1 MSLSVFSHDISIKL
15 PDTFIVSIKW
25 NKTDSDYTVLRN
37 CTQFQPPVV
46 KYKKEIQNFGNNGWA
61 FVIPEWEVDDVS
73 FTFNEDTNFSISKL
87 LSHAMQYLFDFS
99 DDKWYYKENNI
110 YEILVDV
117 YDNNF
122 NKIIYRYTYRYLKL
136 VKYENYQLDYSN
148 DALTSL
154 SLTFSFM
161 YANEQA
167 CDIDSNSSNIPD
179 ITDNTQDAPPATSLS
194 QDIAQDYN
202 KPAMK
207 PEDAISNTQQDR
219 SNQQTSEQAAAQV
232 LESQKTESKQTPKT
246 EQVQTPAADK
256 QETNN
261 DKEIVLD
268 NVDKSQKTESKQT
281 PKTEQVQTPAAKSQ
295 ESNDQQIVLD
305 NVDNKANEGAGAKK
319 TKETAA
325 TNPVDLNKLSGDDR
339 IDELAYRMMRGQLD
353 NGKSRYDKTYKAG
366 YTESE
371 RAAAQG
377 IVNQKDWEGL
387 KKRHDARVAN
397 KDTHYSTAAETQV
410 AKTDYTPNK
419 DIAQSRSADIVSPAS
434 QSTGGQSAADAA
446 AKAKLAAQQR
456 NKSKDV
462 TVNKTDYTPN
472 KDIAQSRSADIVSP
486 ASQSTGGQSAA
497 DAAAKARLAA
507 EQRNK
512 SKDVA
517 VNTKPVEQKHETQPK
532 HQDTK
537 VAKTE
542 PQKSEEKKQPKQEA
556 TQVAEASPKISE
568 EKLEKAGISKANK
581 NERKYR
587 GLTST
592 QWGEIAARKD
602 LQDGLRKDGKG
613 ANYDILYANGDID
626 KTKFDSGYKS
636 YMEKNKKPT

>member
-25 NKTDSDYTVLRN
+25 NKTDSDYTILRS
-37 CTQFQPPVV
+37 CTQFQPPIV

-73 FTFNEDTNFSISKL
+73 FTFNEDTNFSTSKL

-167 CDIDSNSSNIPD
+167 CDIDPNSSNIPD
-179 ITDNTQDAPPATSLS
+179 ISDTTQDAPPATSLS

-207 PEDAISNTQQDR
+207 PEDANSNTQQDR
-219 SNQQTSEQAAAQV
+219 SNQQTSEQAAQV

-261 DKEIVLD
+261 DKD
-268 NVDKSQKTESKQT
+268 
-281 PKTEQVQTPAAKSQ
+281 
-295 ESNDQQIVLD
+295 IVLD

-325 TNPVDLNKLSGDDR
+325 TNPVDLSKLSGNDR

-371 RAAAQG
+371 RAAAQS

-397 KDTHYSTAAETQV
+397 KDTHYSTAAETEV
-410 AKTDYTPNK
+410 
-419 DIAQSRSADIVSPAS
+419 V
-434 QSTGGQSAADAA
+434 
-446 AKAKLAAQQR
+446 
-456 NKSKDV
+456 
-462 TVNKTDYTPN
+462 KTDYTPN

-517 VNTKPVEQKHETQPK
+517 VNTKPVEQKQEAQPK
-532 HQDTK
+532 QETTK
-537 VAKTE
+537 VAHPE

-556 TQVAEASPKISE
+556 TQVAKASPKISE

-592 QWGEIAARKD
+592 QWGEIAAKKD

>member
-25 NKTDSDYTVLRN
+25 NKTDSDYTVLRS

-73 FTFNEDTNFSISKL
+73 FTFNEDTNFSTSKL

-167 CDIDSNSSNIPD
+167 CDIDPSSSNIPD
-179 ITDNTQDAPPATSLS
+179 ITDNTQDAPSAKSLS
-194 QDIAQDYN
+194 QDIAKDYN

-219 SNQQTSEQAAAQV
+219 SSNQQTSEQAAAKA
-232 LESQKTESKQTPKT
+232 LE
-246 EQVQTPAADK
+246 
-256 QETNN
+256 
-261 DKEIVLD
+261 
-268 NVDKSQKTESKQT
+268 SQKTESKQT

-325 TNPVDLNKLSGDDR
+325 TNPVDLSKLSGNDR

-353 NGKSRYDKTYKAG
+353 NGKLRYDKTYKAG

-371 RAAAQG
+371 RAAAQS

-387 KKRHDARVAN
+387 KERHDARVAN
-397 KDTHYSTAAETQV
+397 KDTHYSTAAETEV

-419 DIAQSRSADIVSPAS
+419 DIA
-434 QSTGGQSAADAA
+434 
-446 AKAKLAAQQR
+446 K
-456 NKSKDV
+456 
-462 TVNKTDYTPN
+462 
-472 KDIAQSRSADIVSP
+472 SRSADIVSP

-512 SKDVA
+512 SQDVA
-517 VNTKPVEQKHETQPK
+517 VNTKPLEQKQEAQPK
-532 HQDTK
+532 QETTK
-537 VAKTE
+537 VAHPE

-556 TQVAEASPKISE
+556 TQVAKASPKISE

-613 ANYDILYANGDID
+613 ANYDILYSNGDID

>member
-25 NKTDSDYTVLRN
+25 NKTDSDYTVLRS

-167 CDIDSNSSNIPD
+167 CDIDPNSSNIPD
-179 ITDNTQDAPPATSLS
+179 ITDNTQNAPPAKSLS
-194 QDIAQDYN
+194 QDIAKDYN

-207 PEDAISNTQQDR
+207 PEDANSNTQQDR
-219 SNQQTSEQAAAQV
+219 GNQQTSEQAAAKA
-232 LESQKTESKQTPKT
+232 LESQKTKMEQDSKT

-261 DKEIVLD
+261 DKD
-268 NVDKSQKTESKQT
+268 
-281 PKTEQVQTPAAKSQ
+281 
-295 ESNDQQIVLD
+295 IVLD
-305 NVDNKANEGAGAKK
+305 NVDNKESESK
-319 TKETAA
+319 TKETTA
-325 TNPVDLNKLSGDDR
+325 TNPVDLNKLSGNDR

-353 NGKSRYDKTYKAG
+353 NGKLRYDKTYKAG

-371 RAAAQG
+371 RASAQS

-397 KDTHYSTAAETQV
+397 KDTHYSTAAETEV
-410 AKTDYTPNK
+410 A
-419 DIAQSRSADIVSPAS
+419 
-434 QSTGGQSAADAA
+434 
-446 AKAKLAAQQR
+446 
-456 NKSKDV
+456 
-462 TVNKTDYTPN
+462 KTDYTPN

-512 SKDVA
+512 SKDVV
-517 VNTKPVEQKHETQPK
+517 VNTKPVEQKQE
-532 HQDTK
+532 
-537 VAKTE
+537 A
-542 PQKSEEKKQPKQEA
+542 QPKQEA
-556 TQVAEASPKISE
+556 TQVAKASPKISE

>member
-25 NKTDSDYTVLRN
+25 NKTDSDYTVLRS

-148 DALTSL
+148 DALTTL

-167 CDIDSNSSNIPD
+167 CDIDPNSSNVPD
-179 ITDNTQDAPPATSLS
+179 ITDNTQDAPPAKSLS
-194 QDIAQDYN
+194 QDIAKDYN

-207 PEDAISNTQQDR
+207 PEDANSNTQQDR
-219 SNQQTSEQAAAQV
+219 SNQQTSEQAAAKA
-232 LESQKTESKQTPKT
+232 LESQKTKMEQDSKT

-261 DKEIVLD
+261 DKD
-268 NVDKSQKTESKQT
+268 
-281 PKTEQVQTPAAKSQ
+281 
-295 ESNDQQIVLD
+295 IVLD

-319 TKETAA
+319 TKETTA
-325 TNPVDLNKLSGDDR
+325 TNPVDLSKLSGNDR

-353 NGKSRYDKTYKAG
+353 NGKLRYDKTYKAG

-371 RAAAQG
+371 RAAAQS

-397 KDTHYSTAAETQV
+397 KDTHYSTAAETEV
-410 AKTDYTPNK
+410 A
-419 DIAQSRSADIVSPAS
+419 
-434 QSTGGQSAADAA
+434 
-446 AKAKLAAQQR
+446 
-456 NKSKDV
+456 
-462 TVNKTDYTPN
+462 KTDYTPN

-512 SKDVA
+512 SQDVA
-517 VNTKPVEQKHETQPK
+517 VNTKPLEQKQEAQPK
-532 HQDTK
+532 QETTK
-537 VAKTE
+537 VAHPE

-556 TQVAEASPKISE
+556 TQVAKASPKISE

>member
-25 NKTDSDYTVLRN
+25 NKTDSDYTVLRS

-46 KYKKEIQNFGNNGWA
+46 KYKKEVQNFGNNGWA

-136 VKYENYQLDYSN
+136 VKYENYQLDYFN

-167 CDIDSNSSNIPD
+167 CDIDPNSSNVPD
-179 ITDNTQDAPPATSLS
+179 ITDNTQDAPPAKSLS
-194 QDIAQDYN
+194 QDIAKDYN

-207 PEDAISNTQQDR
+207 PEDANSNTQQDR
-219 SNQQTSEQAAAQV
+219 SNQQTSEQAAAKTLEFQKTKMEQDSKTEQV
-232 LESQKTESKQTPKT
+232 QTPAADKQETNNDKDIVLDNVESQKTESKQTPKT
-246 EQVQTPAADK
+246 EQVQTPAVKA
-256 QETNN
+256 
-261 DKEIVLD
+261 
-268 NVDKSQKTESKQT
+268 
-281 PKTEQVQTPAAKSQ
+281 P

-305 NVDNKANEGAGAKK
+305 NVNNKANEGAGAKK

-325 TNPVDLNKLSGDDR
+325 TNPVDLSKLSGNDR

-397 KDTHYSTAAETQV
+397 KDTHYSTAAETEV
-410 AKTDYTPNK
+410 A
-419 DIAQSRSADIVSPAS
+419 
-434 QSTGGQSAADAA
+434 
-446 AKAKLAAQQR
+446 
-456 NKSKDV
+456 
-462 TVNKTDYTPN
+462 KTDYTPN

-512 SKDVA
+512 SQDVA
-517 VNTKPVEQKHETQPK
+517 INTKPVEQKQEAQPK
-532 HQDTK
+532 QETTK
-537 VAKTE
+537 VAHPE

-556 TQVAEASPKISE
+556 TQVAKTSPKISE

>member
-25 NKTDSDYTVLRN
+25 NKTDSDYTVLRS

-167 CDIDSNSSNIPD
+167 CDIDPNSSNVPD
-179 ITDNTQDAPPATSLS
+179 ITDNTQDAPPAKSLS
-194 QDIAQDYN
+194 QDIAKDYN

-207 PEDAISNTQQDR
+207 PEDANSNTQQDR
-219 SNQQTSEQAAAQV
+219 SNQQTSEQAAAKA
-232 LESQKTESKQTPKT
+232 LESQKTKMEQDSKT

-261 DKEIVLD
+261 DKD
-268 NVDKSQKTESKQT
+268 
-281 PKTEQVQTPAAKSQ
+281 
-295 ESNDQQIVLD
+295 IVLD

-325 TNPVDLNKLSGDDR
+325 TNPVDLSKLSDNDR

-353 NGKSRYDKTYKAG
+353 NGKPRYDKTYKAG

-371 RAAAQG
+371 RAAAQS

-397 KDTHYSTAAETQV
+397 KDTHYSTAAETEV
-410 AKTDYTPNK
+410 A
-419 DIAQSRSADIVSPAS
+419 
-434 QSTGGQSAADAA
+434 
-446 AKAKLAAQQR
+446 
-456 NKSKDV
+456 
-462 TVNKTDYTPN
+462 KTDYTPN

-512 SKDVA
+512 SQDVA
-517 VNTKPVEQKHETQPK
+517 INTKPLEQKQEAQPK
-532 HQDTK
+532 QETTK
-537 VAKTE
+537 VAHPE

-556 TQVAEASPKISE
+556 TQVAKASPKISE

>member
-25 NKTDSDYTVLRN
+25 NKTDSDYTVLRS

-167 CDIDSNSSNIPD
+167 CDIDPNSSNIPD

-194 QDIAQDYN
+194 QDIAKDYN

-219 SNQQTSEQAAAQV
+219 SSNQQTSEQAAAKA
-232 LESQKTESKQTPKT
+232 LE
-246 EQVQTPAADK
+246 
-256 QETNN
+256 
-261 DKEIVLD
+261 
-268 NVDKSQKTESKQT
+268 SQKTESKQT

-325 TNPVDLNKLSGDDR
+325 TNPVDLSKLSGNDR

-353 NGKSRYDKTYKAG
+353 NGKLRYDKTYKAG

-371 RAAAQG
+371 RAAAQS

-387 KKRHDARVAN
+387 KERHDARVAN
-397 KDTHYSTAAETQV
+397 KDTHYSTAAETEV

-419 DIAQSRSADIVSPAS
+419 DIA
-434 QSTGGQSAADAA
+434 
-446 AKAKLAAQQR
+446 K
-456 NKSKDV
+456 
-462 TVNKTDYTPN
+462 
-472 KDIAQSRSADIVSP
+472 SRSADIVSP

-512 SKDVA
+512 SQDVA
-517 VNTKPVEQKHETQPK
+517 VNTKPLEQKQEAQPK
-532 HQDTK
+532 QETTK
-537 VAKTE
+537 VAHPE

-556 TQVAEASPKISE
+556 TQVAKASPKISE

>member
-25 NKTDSDYTVLRN
+25 NKTDSDYTVLRS

-167 CDIDSNSSNIPD
+167 CDIDPNSSNIPD
-179 ITDNTQDAPPATSLS
+179 ISDTTQDAPPATSLS

-207 PEDAISNTQQDR
+207 PEDANSNTQQDR

-232 LESQKTESKQTPKT
+232 LESQKTKMEQDSKT

-261 DKEIVLD
+261 DKD
-268 NVDKSQKTESKQT
+268 
-281 PKTEQVQTPAAKSQ
+281 
-295 ESNDQQIVLD
+295 IVLD
-305 NVDNKANEGAGAKK
+305 NVDNKAIEGAGAKK

-325 TNPVDLNKLSGDDR
+325 TNPVDLSKLSGNDR

-371 RAAAQG
+371 RAAAQS

-387 KKRHDARVAN
+387 KERHDARVAN
-397 KDTHYSTAAETQV
+397 KDTHYSTAAETEV
-410 AKTDYTPNK
+410 A
-419 DIAQSRSADIVSPAS
+419 
-434 QSTGGQSAADAA
+434 
-446 AKAKLAAQQR
+446 
-456 NKSKDV
+456 
-462 TVNKTDYTPN
+462 KTDYTPN

-517 VNTKPVEQKHETQPK
+517 VNTKPVEQKQEAQPK
-532 HQDTK
+532 QETTK
-537 VAKTE
+537 VAHPE

-556 TQVAEASPKISE
+556 TQVAKASPKISE

>member
-25 NKTDSDYTVLRN
+25 NKTDSDYTVLRS

-73 FTFNEDTNFSISKL
+73 FTFNEDTNFSTSKL

-136 VKYENYQLDYSN
+136 VKYENYQLDYFN

-167 CDIDSNSSNIPD
+167 CDIDPSSSNIPD

-219 SNQQTSEQAAAQV
+219 SSNQQTSEQAAAKA
-232 LESQKTESKQTPKT
+232 LE
-246 EQVQTPAADK
+246 
-256 QETNN
+256 
-261 DKEIVLD
+261 
-268 NVDKSQKTESKQT
+268 SQKTESKQT

-305 NVDNKANEGAGAKK
+305 NVDNKANEGAVAKK

-339 IDELAYRMMRGQLD
+339 IDELAYRMMRGQLS
-353 NGKSRYDKTYKAG
+353 NGKPRYDKTYKAG

-371 RAAAQG
+371 RAAAQS

-410 AKTDYTPNK
+410 A
-419 DIAQSRSADIVSPAS
+419 
-434 QSTGGQSAADAA
+434 
-446 AKAKLAAQQR
+446 
-456 NKSKDV
+456 
-462 TVNKTDYTPN
+462 KTDYTPN

-556 TQVAEASPKISE
+556 TQVAKASPKISE

>member
-25 NKTDSDYTVLRN
+25 NKTDSDYTVLRS

-136 VKYENYQLDYSN
+136 VKYENYQLDYFN

-167 CDIDSNSSNIPD
+167 CDIDPNSSNVPD
-179 ITDNTQDAPPATSLS
+179 ITDNTQDAPPAKSLS
-194 QDIAQDYN
+194 QDIAKDYN

-207 PEDAISNTQQDR
+207 PEDANSNTQQDR
-219 SNQQTSEQAAAQV
+219 SNQQTSEQAAAKT
-232 LESQKTESKQTPKT
+232 LEFQKTKMEQDSKT

-261 DKEIVLD
+261 DKDIVLD
-268 NVDKSQKTESKQT
+268 NIESQKTESKQT
-281 PKTEQVQTPAAKSQ
+281 PKTEEIQSPAVKAP

-325 TNPVDLNKLSGDDR
+325 TNPVDLSKLSGNDR

-371 RAAAQG
+371 RAAAQS

-397 KDTHYSTAAETQV
+397 KDTHYSTAAETEV
-410 AKTDYTPNK
+410 A
-419 DIAQSRSADIVSPAS
+419 
-434 QSTGGQSAADAA
+434 
-446 AKAKLAAQQR
+446 
-456 NKSKDV
+456 
-462 TVNKTDYTPN
+462 KTDYTPN

-512 SKDVA
+512 SQDVA
-517 VNTKPVEQKHETQPK
+517 INTKPLEQKQEAQPK
-532 HQDTK
+532 QETTK
-537 VAKTE
+537 VAHPE
-542 PQKSEEKKQPKQEA
+542 SQKSEEKKQPKQEA
-556 TQVAEASPKISE
+556 TQVAKASPKISE

>member
-25 NKTDSDYTVLRN
+25 NKTDSDYTVLRS

-73 FTFNEDTNFSISKL
+73 FTFNEDTNFSTSKL

-167 CDIDSNSSNIPD
+167 CDIDPNSSNIPD
-179 ITDNTQDAPPATSLS
+179 ISDTTQDAPPATSLS

-207 PEDAISNTQQDR
+207 PEDANSNTQQDR
-219 SNQQTSEQAAAQV
+219 SNQQTSEQAAAKA
-232 LESQKTESKQTPKT
+232 LESQKTKMEQDSKT

-261 DKEIVLD
+261 DKD
-268 NVDKSQKTESKQT
+268 
-281 PKTEQVQTPAAKSQ
+281 
-295 ESNDQQIVLD
+295 IVLD
-305 NVDNKANEGAGAKK
+305 NVDNKAIEGAGAKK

-325 TNPVDLNKLSGDDR
+325 TNPVDLSKLSGNDR

-371 RAAAQG
+371 RAAAQS

-387 KKRHDARVAN
+387 KERHDARVAN
-397 KDTHYSTAAETQV
+397 KDTHYSTAAETEV
-410 AKTDYTPNK
+410 A
-419 DIAQSRSADIVSPAS
+419 
-434 QSTGGQSAADAA
+434 
-446 AKAKLAAQQR
+446 
-456 NKSKDV
+456 
-462 TVNKTDYTPN
+462 KTDYTPN

-512 SKDVA
+512 SQDVA
-517 VNTKPVEQKHETQPK
+517 VNTKPVEQKQEAQPK
-532 HQDTK
+532 QETTK
-537 VAKTE
+537 VAHPE

-556 TQVAEASPKISE
+556 TQVAKASPKISE

>member
-25 NKTDSDYTVLRN
+25 NKTDSDYTVLRS

-136 VKYENYQLDYSN
+136 VKYENYQLDYFN

-167 CDIDSNSSNIPD
+167 CDIDPNSSNVPD
-179 ITDNTQDAPPATSLS
+179 ITDNTQDAPPAKSLS

-207 PEDAISNTQQDR
+207 PEDANSNTQQDR

-246 EQVQTPAADK
+246 EEVQSSAVKAP
-256 QETNN
+256 
-261 DKEIVLD
+261 
-268 NVDKSQKTESKQT
+268 
-281 PKTEQVQTPAAKSQ
+281 

-325 TNPVDLNKLSGDDR
+325 TNPVDLSKLSGNDR

-353 NGKSRYDKTYKAG
+353 NGKPRYDKTYKAG

-371 RAAAQG
+371 RAAAQS

-397 KDTHYSTAAETQV
+397 KDTHYTTAAETEV
-410 AKTDYTPNK
+410 A
-419 DIAQSRSADIVSPAS
+419 
-434 QSTGGQSAADAA
+434 
-446 AKAKLAAQQR
+446 
-456 NKSKDV
+456 
-462 TVNKTDYTPN
+462 KTDYTPN

-512 SKDVA
+512 SQDVA
-517 VNTKPVEQKHETQPK
+517 INTKPLEQKQEAQPK
-532 HQDTK
+532 QETTK
-537 VAKTE
+537 VAHPE

-556 TQVAEASPKISE
+556 TQVAKTSPKISE

>member
-1 MSLSVFSHDISIKL
+1 
-15 PDTFIVSIKW
+15 
-25 NKTDSDYTVLRN
+25 
-37 CTQFQPPVV
+37 
-46 KYKKEIQNFGNNGWA
+46 
-61 FVIPEWEVDDVS
+61 
-73 FTFNEDTNFSISKL
+73 
-87 LSHAMQYLFDFS
+87 
-99 DDKWYYKENNI
+99 
-110 YEILVDV
+110 
-117 YDNNF
+117 
-122 NKIIYRYTYRYLKL
+122 
-136 VKYENYQLDYSN
+136 
-148 DALTSL
+148 
-154 SLTFSFM
+154 
-161 YANEQA
+161 
-167 CDIDSNSSNIPD
+167 
-179 ITDNTQDAPPATSLS
+179 
-194 QDIAQDYN
+194 
-202 KPAMK
+202 
-207 PEDAISNTQQDR
+207 
-219 SNQQTSEQAAAQV
+219 
-232 LESQKTESKQTPKT
+232 QKSESKQTPKT

-261 DKEIVLD
+261 DKDIVLD
-268 NVDKSQKTESKQT
+268 NVESQKSESKQT
-281 PKTEQVQTPAAKSQ
+281 PKTEQVQTPAVKAP
-295 ESNDQQIVLD
+295 ESDDQQIVLD
-305 NVDNKANEGAGAKK
+305 NVNNKANEGTGAKK

-325 TNPVDLNKLSGDDR
+325 TNPVDLSKLSGNDR

-353 NGKSRYDKTYKAG
+353 NGKLRYDKTYKAG

-371 RAAAQG
+371 RAAAQS

-397 KDTHYSTAAETQV
+397 KDTHYSTAAETEV
-410 AKTDYTPNK
+410 A
-419 DIAQSRSADIVSPAS
+419 
-434 QSTGGQSAADAA
+434 
-446 AKAKLAAQQR
+446 
-456 NKSKDV
+456 
-462 TVNKTDYTPN
+462 KTDYTPN

-512 SKDVA
+512 SQDVA
-517 VNTKPVEQKHETQPK
+517 VNTKPVEKKQEAQPK
-532 HQDTK
+532 QETTK
-537 VAKTE
+537 VAHPE

-556 TQVAEASPKISE
+556 TQVAKASPKISE

>member
-25 NKTDSDYTVLRN
+25 NKTDSDYTVLRS

-73 FTFNEDTNFSISKL
+73 FTFNEDTNFSTSKL

-167 CDIDSNSSNIPD
+167 CDIDPSSSNIPD

-194 QDIAQDYN
+194 QDIAKDYN

-219 SNQQTSEQAAAQV
+219 SSNQQTSEQAAAKA
-232 LESQKTESKQTPKT
+232 LE
-246 EQVQTPAADK
+246 
-256 QETNN
+256 
-261 DKEIVLD
+261 
-268 NVDKSQKTESKQT
+268 SQKTESKQT

-325 TNPVDLNKLSGDDR
+325 TNPVDLSKLSGNDR

-353 NGKSRYDKTYKAG
+353 NGKLRYDKTYKAG

-371 RAAAQG
+371 RAAAQS

-387 KKRHDARVAN
+387 KERHDARVAN
-397 KDTHYSTAAETQV
+397 KDTHYSTAAETEV
-410 AKTDYTPNK
+410 A
-419 DIAQSRSADIVSPAS
+419 
-434 QSTGGQSAADAA
+434 
-446 AKAKLAAQQR
+446 
-456 NKSKDV
+456 
-462 TVNKTDYTPN
+462 KTDYTPN

-512 SKDVA
+512 SQDVA

-556 TQVAEASPKISE
+556 TQVAKASPKISE

-592 QWGEIAARKD
+592 QWGEIAAKKD

>member
-25 NKTDSDYTVLRN
+25 NKTDSDYTVLRS

-167 CDIDSNSSNIPD
+167 CDIDPNSSNVPD
-179 ITDNTQDAPPATSLS
+179 ITDNTQDAPPAKSLS

-207 PEDAISNTQQDR
+207 PEDAISNTKQDR
-219 SNQQTSEQAAAQV
+219 SNQQTSEQAAAKA
-232 LESQKTESKQTPKT
+232 LESQKTKMEQDSKT

-261 DKEIVLD
+261 DKD
-268 NVDKSQKTESKQT
+268 
-281 PKTEQVQTPAAKSQ
+281 
-295 ESNDQQIVLD
+295 IVLD

-325 TNPVDLNKLSGDDR
+325 TNPVDLSKLSDNDR

-353 NGKSRYDKTYKAG
+353 NGKPRYDKTYKAG

-371 RAAAQG
+371 RAAAQS

-397 KDTHYSTAAETQV
+397 KDTHYSTAEETAV
-410 AKTDYTPNK
+410 A
-419 DIAQSRSADIVSPAS
+419 
-434 QSTGGQSAADAA
+434 
-446 AKAKLAAQQR
+446 
-456 NKSKDV
+456 
-462 TVNKTDYTPN
+462 KTDYTPN

-512 SKDVA
+512 SQDVA
-517 VNTKPVEQKHETQPK
+517 INTKPLEQKQEAQPK
-532 HQDTK
+532 QETTK
-537 VAKTE
+537 VAHPE

-556 TQVAEASPKISE
+556 TQVAKASPKISE

>member
-25 NKTDSDYTVLRN
+25 NKTDSDYTVLRS

-73 FTFNEDTNFSISKL
+73 FTFNEDTNFSTSKL

-167 CDIDSNSSNIPD
+167 CDIDPSSSNIPD
-179 ITDNTQDAPPATSLS
+179 ITDNTQDAPPAKSLS
-194 QDIAQDYN
+194 QDIAKDYN

-219 SNQQTSEQAAAQV
+219 SSNQQTSEQAAAKA
-232 LESQKTESKQTPKT
+232 LE
-246 EQVQTPAADK
+246 
-256 QETNN
+256 
-261 DKEIVLD
+261 
-268 NVDKSQKTESKQT
+268 SQKTESKQT

-319 TKETAA
+319 TKETAT
-325 TNPVDLNKLSGDDR
+325 TNPVDLSKLSGNDR

-353 NGKSRYDKTYKAG
+353 NGKLRYDKTYKAG

-371 RAAAQG
+371 RAAAQS

-397 KDTHYSTAAETQV
+397 KDTHYSTAAETEV
-410 AKTDYTPNK
+410 A
-419 DIAQSRSADIVSPAS
+419 
-434 QSTGGQSAADAA
+434 
-446 AKAKLAAQQR
+446 
-456 NKSKDV
+456 
-462 TVNKTDYTPN
+462 KTDYTPN

-512 SKDVA
+512 SQDVA
-517 VNTKPVEQKHETQPK
+517 VNTKPVEQKQEAQPK
-532 HQDTK
+532 QETTK

-556 TQVAEASPKISE
+556 TQVAKTSSKISE

-613 ANYDILYANGDID
+613 ANYDILYSNGDID

>member
-25 NKTDSDYTVLRN
+25 NKTDSDYTVLRS

-46 KYKKEIQNFGNNGWA
+46 KYKKEVQNFGNNGWA

-73 FTFNEDTNFSISKL
+73 FTFNEDTNFSTSKL

-122 NKIIYRYTYRYLKL
+122 NKIVYRYTYRYLKL

-167 CDIDSNSSNIPD
+167 CDIDPSSSNIPD

-219 SNQQTSEQAAAQV
+219 SSNQQTSEQAAAQV
-232 LESQKTESKQTPKT
+232 LE
-246 EQVQTPAADK
+246 
-256 QETNN
+256 
-261 DKEIVLD
+261 
-268 NVDKSQKTESKQT
+268 SQKTESKQT

-319 TKETAA
+319 TKETAT

-371 RAAAQG
+371 RAAAQS

-387 KKRHDARVAN
+387 KERHDARVAN
-397 KDTHYSTAAETQV
+397 KDTHYSTAAETEV

-419 DIAQSRSADIVSPAS
+419 DIAQSRSANVSAPAS

-446 AKAKLAAQQR
+446 AKAKLAAQ
-456 NKSKDV
+456 
-462 TVNKTDYTPN
+462 
-472 KDIAQSRSADIVSP
+472 
-486 ASQSTGGQSAA
+486 
-497 DAAAKARLAA
+497 
-507 EQRNK
+507 QRNK

-556 TQVAEASPKISE
+556 TQVAKASPKISE

>member
-1 MSLSVFSHDISIKL
+1 MSLSVFSHDLSIKL

-25 NKTDSDYTVLRN
+25 NKTDSDYTVLRS

-46 KYKKEIQNFGNNGWA
+46 KYKKEIQNFGNNGYA
-61 FVIPEWEVDDVS
+61 FVIPDWEVDDIS
-73 FTFNEDTNFSISKL
+73 FTFNEDTNFSTSKL

-110 YEILVDV
+110 YEIIVDV

-122 NKIIYRYTYRYLKL
+122 NKIVYRYTYRYLKL

-161 YANEQA
+161 YANETT
-167 CDIDSNSSNIPD
+167 CNIDPNSSNVPN
-179 ITDNTQDAPPATSLS
+179 ITDNIQDAPTATSLT

-207 PEDAISNTQQDR
+207 PEDANSNTQKDR
-219 SNQQTSEQAAAQV
+219 GNQQTSEQTAAKA
-232 LESQKTESKQTPKT
+232 LESQKNESEQTPKT
-246 EQVQTPAADK
+246 EQVQTPAVEN
-256 QETNN
+256 Q
-261 DKEIVLD
+261 EIVLD
-268 NVDKSQKTESKQT
+268 NVD
-281 PKTEQVQTPAAKSQ
+281 
-295 ESNDQQIVLD
+295 I
-305 NVDNKANEGAGAKK
+305 KASEGK
-319 TKETAA
+319 TKETAS
-325 TNPVDLNKLSGDDR
+325 TNPVDLNKLSGNDR

-397 KDTHYSTAAETQV
+397 KDTHYSTAVETEV

-419 DIAQSRSADIVSPAS
+419 DIAQSRSADTVSPA
-434 QSTGGQSAADAA
+434 T
-446 AKAKLAAQQR
+446 
-456 NKSKDV
+456 
-462 TVNKTDYTPN
+462 
-472 KDIAQSRSADIVSP
+472 
-486 ASQSTGGQSAA
+486 QSTGGQSAA

-507 EQRNK
+507 EQKNK
-512 SKDVA
+512 SQDVA
-517 VNTKPVEQKHETQPK
+517 VNRKPVEQKQE
-532 HQDTK
+532 
-537 VAKTE
+537 A
-542 PQKSEEKKQPKQEA
+542 QPKQEA
-556 TQVAEASPKISE
+556 TQIAKTSPKISE

>member
-25 NKTDSDYTVLRN
+25 NKTDSDYTILRS
-37 CTQFQPPVV
+37 CTQFQPPIV

-73 FTFNEDTNFSISKL
+73 FTFNEDTNFSTSKL

-167 CDIDSNSSNIPD
+167 CDIDPNSSNIPD
-179 ITDNTQDAPPATSLS
+179 ISDTTQDAPPATSLS

-207 PEDAISNTQQDR
+207 PEDANSNTQQDR

-261 DKEIVLD
+261 DKD
-268 NVDKSQKTESKQT
+268 
-281 PKTEQVQTPAAKSQ
+281 
-295 ESNDQQIVLD
+295 IVLD

-325 TNPVDLNKLSGDDR
+325 TNPVDLSKLSGNDR

-371 RAAAQG
+371 RAAAQS

-387 KKRHDARVAN
+387 KERHDARVAN
-397 KDTHYSTAAETQV
+397 KDTHYSTAAETEV
-410 AKTDYTPNK
+410 A
-419 DIAQSRSADIVSPAS
+419 
-434 QSTGGQSAADAA
+434 
-446 AKAKLAAQQR
+446 
-456 NKSKDV
+456 
-462 TVNKTDYTPN
+462 KTDYTPN

-512 SKDVA
+512 SQDVA
-517 VNTKPVEQKHETQPK
+517 VNRKPVEQKQEAQPK
-532 HQDTK
+532 QETTK
-537 VAKTE
+537 VAHPE

-556 TQVAEASPKISE
+556 TQVAKASPKISE

>member
-25 NKTDSDYTVLRN
+25 NKTDSDYTVLRS

-73 FTFNEDTNFSISKL
+73 FTFNEDTNFSTSKL

-167 CDIDSNSSNIPD
+167 CDIDPNSSNVPD
-179 ITDNTQDAPPATSLS
+179 ITDTTQNAPPAKSLS

-207 PEDAISNTQQDR
+207 PEDANSNTQQDR
-219 SNQQTSEQAAAQV
+219 SNQQTSEQAAAKA

-246 EQVQTPAADK
+246 EEIQSPAVKA
-256 QETNN
+256 
-261 DKEIVLD
+261 
-268 NVDKSQKTESKQT
+268 
-281 PKTEQVQTPAAKSQ
+281 P

-319 TKETAA
+319 TKETAT
-325 TNPVDLNKLSGDDR
+325 TNPVDLSKLSGNDR

-353 NGKSRYDKTYKAG
+353 NGKPRYDKTYKAG

-371 RAAAQG
+371 RAAAQS

-397 KDTHYSTAAETQV
+397 KDTHYSTAAETEV
-410 AKTDYTPNK
+410 A
-419 DIAQSRSADIVSPAS
+419 
-434 QSTGGQSAADAA
+434 
-446 AKAKLAAQQR
+446 
-456 NKSKDV
+456 
-462 TVNKTDYTPN
+462 KTDYTPN

-512 SKDVA
+512 SQDVA
-517 VNTKPVEQKHETQPK
+517 VNTKPLEQKQEAQPK
-532 HQDTK
+532 QETTK
-537 VAKTE
+537 VAHPE

-556 TQVAEASPKISE
+556 TQVAKASPKISE

>member
-25 NKTDSDYTVLRN
+25 NKTDSDYTVLRS

-73 FTFNEDTNFSISKL
+73 FTFNEDTNFSTSKL

-167 CDIDSNSSNIPD
+167 CDIDPSSSNIPD
-179 ITDNTQDAPPATSLS
+179 ITDTTQDAPPATSLS

-219 SNQQTSEQAAAQV
+219 SSNQQTSEQAAAKA
-232 LESQKTESKQTPKT
+232 LE
-246 EQVQTPAADK
+246 
-256 QETNN
+256 
-261 DKEIVLD
+261 
-268 NVDKSQKTESKQT
+268 SQKTESKQT

-339 IDELAYRMMRGQLD
+339 IDELAYRMMRGQLS

-371 RAAAQG
+371 RAAAQS

-387 KKRHDARVAN
+387 KERHDARVAN
-397 KDTHYSTAAETQV
+397 KDTHYSTAAETEV
-410 AKTDYTPNK
+410 A
-419 DIAQSRSADIVSPAS
+419 
-434 QSTGGQSAADAA
+434 
-446 AKAKLAAQQR
+446 
-456 NKSKDV
+456 
-462 TVNKTDYTPN
+462 KTDYTPN

-512 SKDVA
+512 SQDVA
-517 VNTKPVEQKHETQPK
+517 VNTKPVEQKQEAQPK
-532 HQDTK
+532 QETTK
-537 VAKTE
+537 VAHPE

-556 TQVAEASPKISE
+556 TQVAKASPKISE

-613 ANYDILYANGDID
+613 ANYDILYSNGDID

>member
-25 NKTDSDYTVLRN
+25 NKTDSDYTVLRS

-167 CDIDSNSSNIPD
+167 CDIDPNSSNVPD
-179 ITDNTQDAPPATSLS
+179 ITDNTQDAPPAKSLS
-194 QDIAQDYN
+194 QDIAKDYN

-219 SNQQTSEQAAAQV
+219 SNQQTSEQATAKA
-232 LESQKTESKQTPKT
+232 LESQKTKMEQDSKT
-246 EQVQTPAADK
+246 EQVQTPAVKA
-256 QETNN
+256 
-261 DKEIVLD
+261 
-268 NVDKSQKTESKQT
+268 
-281 PKTEQVQTPAAKSQ
+281 P

-319 TKETAA
+319 TKETAT
-325 TNPVDLNKLSGDDR
+325 TNPVDLSKLSGNDR

-353 NGKSRYDKTYKAG
+353 NGKPRYDKTYKAG

-371 RAAAQG
+371 RAAAQS

-397 KDTHYSTAAETQV
+397 KDTHYSTAAETEV

-419 DIAQSRSADIVSPAS
+419 DIAQSRSANVSA
-434 QSTGGQSAADAA
+434 
-446 AKAKLAAQQR
+446 
-456 NKSKDV
+456 
-462 TVNKTDYTPN
+462 
-472 KDIAQSRSADIVSP
+472 P

-512 SKDVA
+512 SQDVA
-517 VNTKPVEQKHETQPK
+517 VNTKPVEQKQEAQPK
-532 HQDTK
+532 QETTK
-537 VAKTE
+537 VAHPE

-556 TQVAEASPKISE
+556 TQVAKASPKISE

>member
-25 NKTDSDYTVLRN
+25 NKTDSDYTVLRS
-37 CTQFQPPVV
+37 CTQFRPPVV

-148 DALTSL
+148 DALTTL

-167 CDIDSNSSNIPD
+167 CDIDPNSSNVPD
-179 ITDNTQDAPPATSLS
+179 ITDTTQNAAPATSLS

-207 PEDAISNTQQDR
+207 PEDANSNTQQDR
-219 SNQQTSEQAAAQV
+219 SNQQTSEQAAAKT

-246 EQVQTPAADK
+246 EEIQSPAVKA
-256 QETNN
+256 
-261 DKEIVLD
+261 
-268 NVDKSQKTESKQT
+268 
-281 PKTEQVQTPAAKSQ
+281 P

-325 TNPVDLNKLSGDDR
+325 TNPVDLSKLSGNDR

-397 KDTHYSTAAETQV
+397 KDTHYSTAAETEV
-410 AKTDYTPNK
+410 A
-419 DIAQSRSADIVSPAS
+419 
-434 QSTGGQSAADAA
+434 
-446 AKAKLAAQQR
+446 
-456 NKSKDV
+456 
-462 TVNKTDYTPN
+462 KTDYTPN

-512 SKDVA
+512 SQDVA
-517 VNTKPVEQKHETQPK
+517 VNTKPVEQKQEAQPK
-532 HQDTK
+532 QETTK
-537 VAKTE
+537 VAHPE

-556 TQVAEASPKISE
+556 TQVAKTSPKISE

-613 ANYDILYANGDID
+613 ANYDILYSNGDID

>member
-25 NKTDSDYTVLRN
+25 NKTDSDYTVLRS

-73 FTFNEDTNFSISKL
+73 FTFNEDTNFSTSKL

-167 CDIDSNSSNIPD
+167 CDIDPSSSNIPD

-219 SNQQTSEQAAAQV
+219 SSNQQTSEQAAAKA
-232 LESQKTESKQTPKT
+232 LE
-246 EQVQTPAADK
+246 
-256 QETNN
+256 
-261 DKEIVLD
+261 
-268 NVDKSQKTESKQT
+268 SQKTESKQT

-353 NGKSRYDKTYKAG
+353 NGKPRYDKTYKAG

-446 AKAKLAAQQR
+446 AKA
-456 NKSKDV
+456 
-462 TVNKTDYTPN
+462 
-472 KDIAQSRSADIVSP
+472 
-486 ASQSTGGQSAA
+486 
-497 DAAAKARLAA
+497 RLAA

-517 VNTKPVEQKHETQPK
+517 VNTKPVEQKHETQLK

-556 TQVAEASPKISE
+556 TQVAKTSPKISE

>member
-25 NKTDSDYTVLRN
+25 NKTDSDYTVLRS

-167 CDIDSNSSNIPD
+167 CDIDPSSSNIPD

-219 SNQQTSEQAAAQV
+219 SSNQQTSEQAAAKA
-232 LESQKTESKQTPKT
+232 LE
-246 EQVQTPAADK
+246 
-256 QETNN
+256 
-261 DKEIVLD
+261 
-268 NVDKSQKTESKQT
+268 SQKTESKQT

-305 NVDNKANEGAGAKK
+305 NVDNKANKGAGAKK

-325 TNPVDLNKLSGDDR
+325 TNPVDLSKLSGNDR

-353 NGKSRYDKTYKAG
+353 NGKPRYDKTYKAG

-387 KKRHDARVAN
+387 KERHDARVAN
-397 KDTHYSTAAETQV
+397 KDTHYSTAAETEV
-410 AKTDYTPNK
+410 A
-419 DIAQSRSADIVSPAS
+419 
-434 QSTGGQSAADAA
+434 
-446 AKAKLAAQQR
+446 
-456 NKSKDV
+456 
-462 TVNKTDYTPN
+462 KTDYTPN

-512 SKDVA
+512 SQDVA

-556 TQVAEASPKISE
+556 TQVAKASPKISE

>member
-25 NKTDSDYTVLRN
+25 NKGDSDYTVLRS

-167 CDIDSNSSNIPD
+167 CDIDPNSSNVPD
-179 ITDNTQDAPPATSLS
+179 ITDTTQDAPPATSLS

-207 PEDAISNTQQDR
+207 PEDANSNTQQDR
-219 SNQQTSEQAAAQV
+219 SSNQQTSEQAAAQV

-246 EQVQTPAADK
+246 E
-256 QETNN
+256 
-261 DKEIVLD
+261 EIQ
-268 NVDKSQKTESKQT
+268 S
-281 PKTEQVQTPAAKSQ
+281 PAAKSQ

-325 TNPVDLNKLSGDDR
+325 TNPVDLSKLSGNDR

-353 NGKSRYDKTYKAG
+353 NGKLRYDKTYKAG

-371 RAAAQG
+371 RAAAQS

-397 KDTHYSTAAETQV
+397 KDTHYSTAAETEV

-419 DIAQSRSADIVSPAS
+419 DIVQSRSANVSA
-434 QSTGGQSAADAA
+434 
-446 AKAKLAAQQR
+446 
-456 NKSKDV
+456 
-462 TVNKTDYTPN
+462 
-472 KDIAQSRSADIVSP
+472 P

-512 SKDVA
+512 SQDVA
-517 VNTKPVEQKHETQPK
+517 VNTKPVEKKQEAQPK
-532 HQDTK
+532 QETTK
-537 VAKTE
+537 VAHPE

-556 TQVAEASPKISE
+556 TQVAKASPKISE

-613 ANYDILYANGDID
+613 ANYDILYSNGDID

>member
-25 NKTDSDYTVLRN
+25 NKTDSDYTVLRS

-73 FTFNEDTNFSISKL
+73 FTFNEDTNFSTSKL

-167 CDIDSNSSNIPD
+167 CDIDPNSSNIPD

-194 QDIAQDYN
+194 QDIAKDYN

-219 SNQQTSEQAAAQV
+219 SSNQQTSEQAAAKA
-232 LESQKTESKQTPKT
+232 LE
-246 EQVQTPAADK
+246 
-256 QETNN
+256 
-261 DKEIVLD
+261 
-268 NVDKSQKTESKQT
+268 SQKTESKQT

-325 TNPVDLNKLSGDDR
+325 TNPVDLSKLSGNDR

-353 NGKSRYDKTYKAG
+353 NGKLRYDKTYKAG

-371 RAAAQG
+371 RAAAQS

-387 KKRHDARVAN
+387 KERHDARVAN
-397 KDTHYSTAAETQV
+397 KDTHYSTAAETEV

-419 DIAQSRSADIVSPAS
+419 DIA
-434 QSTGGQSAADAA
+434 
-446 AKAKLAAQQR
+446 K
-456 NKSKDV
+456 
-462 TVNKTDYTPN
+462 
-472 KDIAQSRSADIVSP
+472 SRSADIVSP

-512 SKDVA
+512 SQDVA
-517 VNTKPVEQKHETQPK
+517 VNTKPLEQKQEAQPK
-532 HQDTK
+532 QETTK
-537 VAKTE
+537 VAHPE

-556 TQVAEASPKISE
+556 TQVAKASPKISE

-613 ANYDILYANGDID
+613 ANYDILYSNGDID

>member
-25 NKTDSDYTVLRN
+25 NKTDSDYTVLRS

-73 FTFNEDTNFSISKL
+73 FTFNEDTNFSTSKL

-167 CDIDSNSSNIPD
+167 CDIDPSSSNIPD
-179 ITDNTQDAPPATSLS
+179 ITDTTQDAPPAKSLS
-194 QDIAQDYN
+194 QDIAKDYN

-219 SNQQTSEQAAAQV
+219 SSNQQTSEQAAAKA

-246 EQVQTPAADK
+246 E
-256 QETNN
+256 
-261 DKEIVLD
+261 EIQ
-268 NVDKSQKTESKQT
+268 S
-281 PKTEQVQTPAAKSQ
+281 PAAKSQ

-325 TNPVDLNKLSGDDR
+325 TNPVDLSKLSGNDR

-353 NGKSRYDKTYKAG
+353 NGKPRYDKTYKAG

-371 RAAAQG
+371 RAAAQS

-397 KDTHYSTAAETQV
+397 KDTHYSTAAETEV
-410 AKTDYTPNK
+410 A
-419 DIAQSRSADIVSPAS
+419 
-434 QSTGGQSAADAA
+434 
-446 AKAKLAAQQR
+446 
-456 NKSKDV
+456 
-462 TVNKTDYTPN
+462 KTDYTPN

-517 VNTKPVEQKHETQPK
+517 INTKPVEQKQEAQPK
-532 HQDTK
+532 QETTK
-537 VAKTE
+537 VAHPE

-556 TQVAEASPKISE
+556 TQVAKASPKISE

>member
-25 NKTDSDYTVLRN
+25 NKTDSDYTVLRS

-167 CDIDSNSSNIPD
+167 CDIDPNSSNVPD
-179 ITDNTQDAPPATSLS
+179 ITDNTQDAPPAKSLS

-207 PEDAISNTQQDR
+207 PEDANSNTQQDR
-219 SNQQTSEQAAAQV
+219 SSNQQTSEQAAAQV

-246 EQVQTPAADK
+246 EEIQSPAVKA
-256 QETNN
+256 
-261 DKEIVLD
+261 
-268 NVDKSQKTESKQT
+268 
-281 PKTEQVQTPAAKSQ
+281 P

-319 TKETAA
+319 TKETTA
-325 TNPVDLNKLSGDDR
+325 TNPVDLNKLSGNDR

-353 NGKSRYDKTYKAG
+353 NGKLRYDKTYKAG

-371 RAAAQG
+371 RAAAQS

-397 KDTHYSTAAETQV
+397 KDTHYSTAAETEV
-410 AKTDYTPNK
+410 A
-419 DIAQSRSADIVSPAS
+419 
-434 QSTGGQSAADAA
+434 
-446 AKAKLAAQQR
+446 
-456 NKSKDV
+456 
-462 TVNKTDYTPN
+462 KTDYTPN

-512 SKDVA
+512 SQDVA
-517 VNTKPVEQKHETQPK
+517 VNTKPLEQKQEAQPK
-532 HQDTK
+532 QETTK
-537 VAKTE
+537 VAHPE
-542 PQKSEEKKQPKQEA
+542 PQKSEEKKQPKQQA
-556 TQVAEASPKISE
+556 TQVAKASPKISE

>member
-25 NKTDSDYTVLRN
+25 NKTDSDYTVLRS

-148 DALTSL
+148 DALTTL

-167 CDIDSNSSNIPD
+167 CDIDPNSSNIPD
-179 ITDNTQDAPPATSLS
+179 ITDTIQDAPPATSLS
-194 QDIAQDYN
+194 QDIAKDYN

-207 PEDAISNTQQDR
+207 PEDANSNTQQDR
-219 SNQQTSEQAAAQV
+219 GNQQTSEQVAAQV
-232 LESQKTESKQTPKT
+232 LEFQKTKMEQDSKT
-246 EQVQTPAADK
+246 EQVQTPAVKA
-256 QETNN
+256 
-261 DKEIVLD
+261 
-268 NVDKSQKTESKQT
+268 
-281 PKTEQVQTPAAKSQ
+281 P

-305 NVDNKANEGAGAKK
+305 NVNNKANEGAGAKK

-325 TNPVDLNKLSGDDR
+325 TNPVDLSKLSGNDR

-353 NGKSRYDKTYKAG
+353 NGKPRYDKTYKAG

-371 RAAAQG
+371 RAAAQS

-397 KDTHYSTAAETQV
+397 KDTHYSTAAETEV

-419 DIAQSRSADIVSPAS
+419 VIAQSRSAD
-434 QSTGGQSAADAA
+434 T
-446 AKAKLAAQQR
+446 
-456 NKSKDV
+456 
-462 TVNKTDYTPN
+462 
-472 KDIAQSRSADIVSP
+472 VSP

-517 VNTKPVEQKHETQPK
+517 VNTKPVEQKQEAQPK
-532 HQDTK
+532 QETTK
-537 VAKTE
+537 VAHPE

-556 TQVAEASPKISE
+556 TQVAKTSPKISE

>member
-25 NKTDSDYTVLRN
+25 NKTDSDYTVLRS

-167 CDIDSNSSNIPD
+167 CDIDPNSSNVPD
-179 ITDNTQDAPPATSLS
+179 ITDTTQDAPPATSLS
-194 QDIAQDYN
+194 QDIAKDYN

-207 PEDAISNTQQDR
+207 PEDANSNTQQDR
-219 SNQQTSEQAAAQV
+219 SNQQTSEQAVAKA

-246 EQVQTPAADK
+246 EQVQTPAVKA
-256 QETNN
+256 
-261 DKEIVLD
+261 
-268 NVDKSQKTESKQT
+268 
-281 PKTEQVQTPAAKSQ
+281 P

-325 TNPVDLNKLSGDDR
+325 TNPVDLNKLSDNDR

-353 NGKSRYDKTYKAG
+353 NGKLRYDKTYKAG

-371 RAAAQG
+371 RAAAQS

-397 KDTHYSTAAETQV
+397 KDTHYSTAAETEV

-434 QSTGGQSAADAA
+434 QSTGS
-446 AKAKLAAQQR
+446 
-456 NKSKDV
+456 
-462 TVNKTDYTPN
+462 
-472 KDIAQSRSADIVSP
+472 
-486 ASQSTGGQSAA
+486 QSAA

-512 SKDVA
+512 SQDVA
-517 VNTKPVEQKHETQPK
+517 VNTKPVEQKQEAQPK
-532 HQDTK
+532 QETTK
-537 VAKTE
+537 VAHPE

-556 TQVAEASPKISE
+556 TQVAKTSPKISE

>member
-1 MSLSVFSHDISIKL
+1 MSLTVFSHDISIKL

-25 NKTDSDYTVLRN
+25 NKTDSDYTVLRS

-73 FTFNEDTNFSISKL
+73 FTFNEDTNFSTSKL

-167 CDIDSNSSNIPD
+167 CDIDPNSSNVPD
-179 ITDNTQDAPPATSLS
+179 ITDNTQDAPPAISLS
-194 QDIAQDYN
+194 QDIAQNYN

-207 PEDAISNTQQDR
+207 PEDANSNTQQDR
-219 SNQQTSEQAAAQV
+219 SSNQQTSEQAAAQT

-246 EQVQTPAADK
+246 EEVQSSAVKAP
-256 QETNN
+256 
-261 DKEIVLD
+261 
-268 NVDKSQKTESKQT
+268 
-281 PKTEQVQTPAAKSQ
+281 

-319 TKETAA
+319 TKETSA
-325 TNPVDLNKLSGDDR
+325 TNPVDLSKLSGNDR

-353 NGKSRYDKTYKAG
+353 NGKLRYDKTYKAG

-371 RAAAQG
+371 RAAAQR

-387 KKRHDARVAN
+387 KERHDARVAN
-397 KDTHYSTAAETQV
+397 KDTHYSTAEETAV

-419 DIAQSRSADIVSPAS
+419 DITQSRSADV
-434 QSTGGQSAADAA
+434 
-446 AKAKLAAQQR
+446 
-456 NKSKDV
+456 
-462 TVNKTDYTPN
+462 
-472 KDIAQSRSADIVSP
+472 
-486 ASQSTGGQSAA
+486 
-497 DAAAKARLAA
+497 
-507 EQRNK
+507 
-512 SKDVA
+512 
-517 VNTKPVEQKHETQPK
+517 
-532 HQDTK
+532 
-537 VAKTE
+537 
-542 PQKSEEKKQPKQEA
+542 
-556 TQVAEASPKISE
+556 
-568 EKLEKAGISKANK
+568 
-581 NERKYR
+581 
-587 GLTST
+587 ST
-592 QWGEIAARKD
+592 QISSQKV
-602 LQDGLRKDGKG
+602 
-613 ANYDILYANGDID
+613 
-626 KTKFDSGYKS
+626 KTA
-636 YMEKNKKPT
+636 

>member
-1 MSLSVFSHDISIKL
+1 MSLTVFSHDISIKL

-25 NKTDSDYTVLRN
+25 NKTDSDYTVLRS

-167 CDIDSNSSNIPD
+167 CDIDPNSSNVPD
-179 ITDNTQDAPPATSLS
+179 ITDNTQDAPPAKSLS
-194 QDIAQDYN
+194 QDIAKDYN

-207 PEDAISNTQQDR
+207 PEDANSNTQQDR
-219 SNQQTSEQAAAQV
+219 SNQQTSEQTAAKA

-246 EQVQTPAADK
+246 E
-256 QETNN
+256 
-261 DKEIVLD
+261 EIQ
-268 NVDKSQKTESKQT
+268 S
-281 PKTEQVQTPAAKSQ
+281 PAAKSQ

-319 TKETAA
+319 TKETTA
-325 TNPVDLNKLSGDDR
+325 TNPVDLSKLSGNDR

-353 NGKSRYDKTYKAG
+353 NGKLRYDKTYKAG

-371 RAAAQG
+371 RAAAQS

-397 KDTHYSTAAETQV
+397 KDTHYSTAAETEV
-410 AKTDYTPNK
+410 A
-419 DIAQSRSADIVSPAS
+419 
-434 QSTGGQSAADAA
+434 
-446 AKAKLAAQQR
+446 
-456 NKSKDV
+456 
-462 TVNKTDYTPN
+462 KTDYTPN

-517 VNTKPVEQKHETQPK
+517 VNTKPVEQKQEAQPK
-532 HQDTK
+532 QETTK
-537 VAKTE
+537 VAHPE

-556 TQVAEASPKISE
+556 TQVAKASPKISE

-636 YMEKNKKPT
+636 YIEKNKKPT